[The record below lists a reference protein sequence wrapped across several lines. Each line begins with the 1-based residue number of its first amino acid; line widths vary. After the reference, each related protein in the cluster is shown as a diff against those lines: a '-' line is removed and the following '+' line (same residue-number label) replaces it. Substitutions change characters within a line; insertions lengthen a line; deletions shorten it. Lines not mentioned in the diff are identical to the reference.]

1 MVPTEVLRPAFA
13 STMADL
19 RDVPLSEMSALSLNL
34 LEQTIGRALPASSV
48 KSAPL
53 VAFQSSI

>member
-1 MVPTEVLRPAFA
+1 MVSTEDSRPAFA

-19 RDVPLSEMSALSLNL
+19 RDVPLTEMSALSLNL
-34 LEQTIGRALPASSV
+34 LERTIGRALPPASV
-48 KSAPL
+48 KSVPL

>member
-48 KSAPL
+48 KSVPL